1 MNYFPNNNEEKE
13 LLDFIA
19 KYQYLNVNDVKYF
32 FNTKKYY
39 KKRIT
44 NLVSK
49 KFLRRIKLNLVLDE
63 LGFEYIKLLGKEYSK
78 LNRNKKYLPRLLY
91 LSNIGAFYH
100 RCKTIRF
107 IPSFLM
113 KDKEM
118 FTITSRKF
126 IGILNINGIKYLTYH
141 ISKNH
146 DKRYVASVIYD
157 IQKERKYKNII
168 VFVDNVKMI
177 NRNDFAFGNNQ
188 VLIIEDT
195 EENREKLKF
204 LNNIDWHKALNNI
217 YKNKVY
223 LSEYNFC
230 DYTDYKNRYISTF
243 YFFDSEK
250 INRLKYFLREN
261 KSKTADIICDVKI
274 KDEIKKELPNCNYID
289 INLEEYVDKEI
300 NVYE

>member
-230 DYTDYKNRYISTF
+230 DYTDYKNRYISTLF
-243 YFFDSEK
+243 VM
-250 INRLKYFLREN
+250 LK
-261 KSKTADIICDVKI
+261 
-274 KDEIKKELPNCNYID
+274 
-289 INLEEYVDKEI
+289 
-300 NVYE
+300 